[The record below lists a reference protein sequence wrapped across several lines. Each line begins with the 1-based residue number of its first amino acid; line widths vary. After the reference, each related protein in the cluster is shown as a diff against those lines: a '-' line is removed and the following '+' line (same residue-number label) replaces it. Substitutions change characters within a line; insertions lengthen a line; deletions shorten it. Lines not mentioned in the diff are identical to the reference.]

1 MNEDKKITLAA
12 WLGGRL
18 DQPAA
23 GQPAG
28 FWLSGVARAA
38 SSRLISLPGMLRNT
52 MNAKVFGFCQCP
64 QLAFSARPSPVL
76 FNII

>member
-1 MNEDKKITLAA
+1 MAD

-38 SSRLISLPGMLRNT
+38 PDLPV
-52 MNAKVFGFCQCP
+52 VFVSVDFSPRDAEKHNEFNGF
-64 QLAFSARPSPVL
+64 RVL
-76 FNII
+76 PMPPAGVLGTAEPGRV